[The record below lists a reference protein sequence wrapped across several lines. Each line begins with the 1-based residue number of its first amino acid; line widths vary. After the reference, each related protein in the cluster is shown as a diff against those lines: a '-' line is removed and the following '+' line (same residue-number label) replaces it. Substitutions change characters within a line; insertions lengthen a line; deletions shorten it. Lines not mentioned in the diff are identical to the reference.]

1 MPEHS
6 LGSYHLASVLGAD
19 YVEPDLVLTKDAVIV
34 CMHDPDLAAT
44 TDVADRP
51 EFASKRRNLTAF
63 MYGKNT
69 TIENNWFTIDFT
81 LAELKKLRLKQ
92 RQVGIRPSYFDQTFT
107 VPTFQ
112 EYLDKIKEMSEKMGV
127 KIGLVPELKHSNFHN
142 LAFKQKKPYFF
153 ENLVLDTLEKNGFP
167 RRNPNNR
174 APLSNGFTRVVLQ
187 TFEKEAARYLRKN
200 SDHDIMALVD
210 DDWTRFTTKGLAEV
224 KTYAT
229 IFSPWKEVFKAEGP
243 WGYLKT
249 ANVTVNPKSL
259 QAMGGFVSGD
269 KLASEVHRLGMRL
282 VVYTFYDSRE
292 MKTSRREELESFF
305 NLGADGLFIE
315 NVSEAVRLRSEYL
328 AGKGA
333 LSTLSS

>member
-127 KIGLVPELKHSNFHN
+127 KIGIIHF
-142 LAFKQKKPYFF
+142 
-153 ENLVLDTLEKNGFP
+153 
-167 RRNPNNR
+167 
-174 APLSNGFTRVVLQ
+174 
-187 TFEKEAARYLRKN
+187 
-200 SDHDIMALVD
+200 
-210 DDWTRFTTKGLAEV
+210 
-224 KTYAT
+224 
-229 IFSPWKEVFKAEGP
+229 
-243 WGYLKT
+243 
-249 ANVTVNPKSL
+249 
-259 QAMGGFVSGD
+259 
-269 KLASEVHRLGMRL
+269 
-282 VVYTFYDSRE
+282 
-292 MKTSRREELESFF
+292 
-305 NLGADGLFIE
+305 
-315 NVSEAVRLRSEYL
+315 
-328 AGKGA
+328 
-333 LSTLSS
+333 